1 MLKVVDLNIGET
13 IKLRAEV
20 IPSNAT
26 KSSVSWN
33 IKGSEYI
40 DFKPNGADAT
50 VRALRSL
57 STLNKATVEIEASAG
72 GKKDIF
78 KINIRPNP
86 IRISFNSF
94 ENTLLVG
101 QTSSV
106 LATVYPA
113 DANQAY
119 NLSLESNSNPK
130 AAELIGSNQITA
142 IAEGTVTI
150 KATAA
155 RHSNVTAT
163 KVMTVIDN
171 QVYALACSTSGSNFG
186 ILPLEHQE
194 ANARYIYSYL
204 SDKGW
209 SKNAICAFLG
219 NIEQESVL
227 NPGAWEEFKI
237 ISNDRGYGLIQWTP
251 PTAFLNSSF
260 AVNVLP
266 KYSGNNDAERV
277 NTWATSSAKSLMDSQ
292 LECLIWECQ
301 PTTHS
306 DYRAWW
312 PTLTQKYYDIL
323 PLQYDT
329 PNLMTFAEYISS
341 THDTRDLT
349 LVFHATRLRSGDN
362 ATILQKRIDN
372 SKKWSDFFK

>member
-163 KVMTVIDN
+163 KVIKVKAGAKI
-171 QVYALACSTSGSNFG
+171 
-186 ILPLEHQE
+186 
-194 ANARYIYSYL
+194 YL
-204 SDKGW
+204 SPENKNKSYDHPDFKFYGYERDQMILLTNEVSTYLSNLGYDVIVGFNAEPSINNNYAEERREESNEMYNSNPNGTNLHVCIHSNAGSPGIQTIFGPEIYYQNESNKNHFA
-209 SKNAICAFLG
+209 SKNFAQSVYNKLFALY
-219 NIEQESVL
+219 QESFPETQKRQG
-227 NPGAWEEFKI
+227 N
-237 ISNDRGYGLIQWTP
+237 GLIEDGKKGYIELQTKATAIYVE
-251 PTAFLNSSF
+251 TAFHDNLEDAHWIVDNRVDIAKAIGDGIIEYLNS
-260 AVNVLP
+260 L
-266 KYSGNNDAERV
+266 
-277 NTWATSSAKSLMDSQ
+277 
-292 LECLIWECQ
+292 
-301 PTTHS
+301 
-306 DYRAWW
+306 
-312 PTLTQKYYDIL
+312 
-323 PLQYDT
+323 
-329 PNLMTFAEYISS
+329 
-341 THDTRDLT
+341 
-349 LVFHATRLRSGDN
+349 
-362 ATILQKRIDN
+362 
-372 SKKWSDFFK
+372 